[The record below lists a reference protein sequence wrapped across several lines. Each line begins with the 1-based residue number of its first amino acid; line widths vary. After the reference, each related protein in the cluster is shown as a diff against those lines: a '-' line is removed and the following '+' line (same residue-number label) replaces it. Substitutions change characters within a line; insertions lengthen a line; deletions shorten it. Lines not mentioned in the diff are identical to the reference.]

1 MNKKQVAKKKVVL
14 KLLPG
19 QAAVVADMGIL
30 EHISETYK
38 YMASECSDPQES
50 EDWLRV
56 SFNINQW
63 ISETYYSG
71 ELEDFDEEW

>member
-1 MNKKQVAKKKVVL
+1 MNKKQIAKKKVVL

-19 QAAVVADMGIL
+19 QAAVVADVSIL

-56 SFNINQW
+56 SLNINQW

>member
-1 MNKKQVAKKKVVL
+1 VNKKQVAKKKVVL
-14 KLLPG
+14 KLLPR
-19 QAAVVADMGIL
+19 QAAVVADIDIL
-30 EHISETYK
+30 QHISATYQ

-50 EDWLRV
+50 EDWLMV
-56 SFNINQW
+56 SLNINQW